1 MLRQNLFSA
10 IVGLLP
16 ISYILG
22 TFIVNTNILLIIA
35 SGSILYLKGKRFKIS
50 DVDKLVV
57 LFFFYVLITGLW
69 NTIEINFLNQ
79 PLNENYFILAK
90 SLLFLKYF
98 FLYLSIRLLVENNL
112 LNFKIIFSFFS
123 LSVLYVCIDVIIQ
136 FFSGKNLFG
145 YPSPFEHKN
154 TGPFIDE
161 AIAGGFI
168 QRFSLYLFFALIAFS
183 SIKKLNLKI
192 YALSLLFILVIS
204 SIILSGNR
212 MPLILFIVSI
222 IVIMLTNKTIK
233 RFLLQILILIF
244 VISFVTISSNDT
256 LSRYYKTFYYQTEN
270 IVSHYV
276 YKITGIGSKTPF
288 NRTTNYIYEF
298 DSGISTFKLNKYL
311 GGGVKS
317 FRFNCP
323 KRKITNRERTSCNM
337 HPHNYYLEILTD
349 LGLFGF
355 FIFSIMTILVI
366 FKSYRNL
373 FDFGNKYIFSP
384 FFYVFLMEVFPIKS
398 SGSFFTTNNAV
409 IIFLSF
415 AVIAS
420 FCSKKGVVGGP
431 TGNRTPIR

>member
-1 MLRQNLFSA
+1 MLRQNLFSL
-10 IVGLLP
+10 IVGFLP

-22 TFIVNTNILLIIA
+22 TFIVNINILLIII
-35 SGSILYLKGKRFKIS
+35 SGIILYLKGNRFKIS

-57 LFFFYVLITGLW
+57 LFFFYILITGLW

-323 KRKITNRERTSCNM
+323 KRKITNRERTTCNM

-355 FIFSIMTILVI
+355 LIFSIMTILVI

-373 FDFGNKYIFSP
+373 FNFKNKYIFSP

>member
-1 MLRQNLFSA
+1 MLIL
-10 IVGLLP
+10 
-16 ISYILG
+16 YILI
-22 TFIVNTNILLIIA
+22 TFCLENI
-35 SGSILYLKGKRFKIS
+35 
-50 DVDKLVV
+50 
-57 LFFFYVLITGLW
+57 
-69 NTIEINFLNQ
+69 
-79 PLNENYFILAK
+79 
-90 SLLFLKYF
+90 

-276 YKITGIGSKTPF
+276 YKITGMGSKTPF

-355 FIFSIMTILVI
+355 LIFSIMTILVI

-373 FDFGNKYIFSP
+373 FDFKNKYIFSP

-409 IIFLSF
+409 IIFFSL
-415 AVIAS
+415 AGVAS
-420 FCSKKGVVGGP
+420 FCSKDKVIGGP